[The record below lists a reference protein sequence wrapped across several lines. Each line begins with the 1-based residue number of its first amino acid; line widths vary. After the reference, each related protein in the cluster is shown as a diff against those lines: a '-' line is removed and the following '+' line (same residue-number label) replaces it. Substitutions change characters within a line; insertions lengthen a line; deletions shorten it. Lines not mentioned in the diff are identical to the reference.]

1 MYPEPSQTSNMTFL
15 ADFFFAESSI
25 LDVRM
30 SYENVSAIITVFE
43 ILKNGLKNLEHGLE
57 MKAIM

>member
-1 MYPEPSQTSNMTFL
+1 MYSETSQTSNMT
-15 ADFFFAESSI
+15 FFAESSI
-25 LDVRM
+25 LDVRV